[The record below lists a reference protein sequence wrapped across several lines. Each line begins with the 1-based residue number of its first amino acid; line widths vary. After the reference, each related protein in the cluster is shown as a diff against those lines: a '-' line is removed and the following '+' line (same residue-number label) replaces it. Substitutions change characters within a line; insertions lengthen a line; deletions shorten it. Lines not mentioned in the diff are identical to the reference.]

1 MGKSDSRK
9 CLKSKSKPLFIKQC
23 GISTNE
29 QFSLT
34 NAGKKFVKKSMTP
47 DDPAFIIVF
56 EDVVSE
62 VVVEEYNA
70 NLIENLHPVPHYLA
84 MQTPK

>member
-23 GISTNE
+23 DIE

-62 VVVEEYNA
+62 VVEEYNA